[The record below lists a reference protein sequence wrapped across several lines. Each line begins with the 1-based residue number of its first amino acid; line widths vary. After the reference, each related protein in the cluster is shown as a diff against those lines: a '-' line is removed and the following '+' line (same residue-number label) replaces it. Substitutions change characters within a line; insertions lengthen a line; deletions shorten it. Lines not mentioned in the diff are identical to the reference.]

1 MRKIKFIVNPAAG
14 HGESKETL
22 NLIHDAMESVGIPYS
37 ISISGYEGHI
47 EKIAKE
53 ASEKEYTDVI
63 AVGGDGTV
71 LETFNGIFNKNVNLG
86 IIPAGTGNDFVKMI
100 NVGKNYEEAIAKII
114 AGNTKKIDIGLVN
127 NTHFLNVVGMGIDGD
142 IVQETQKAKKLL
154 KGSAAY
160 IYSTF
165 STLLKYKCKK
175 VKIIIDGVEY
185 NRKVYLVAVGN
196 GKYFG
201 GGMMITPGAQID
213 SENFEIVIINAMPKH
228 KFAVLFR
235 KVFTGEH
242 VHEKVVEVL
251 YGKKIIIESESP
263 LLINADGNIIGQSK
277 ANIQILAKA
286 QNVIY

>member
-22 NLIHDAMESVGIPYS
+22 NLIHDKMKSANIHYS
-37 ISISGYEGHI
+37 ISISGYIGHI
-47 EKIAKE
+47 EKIASE
-53 ASEKEYTDVI
+53 AAEKGYTDVI

-71 LETFNGIFNKNVNLG
+71 LETFNGIFNKNINLG

-100 NVGKNYEEAIAKII
+100 DVNKDYNEALSKII
-114 AGNTKKIDIGLVN
+114 EGKTKKIDIGLVN
-127 NTHFLNVVGMGIDGD
+127 DTHFLNVVGMGIDGD
-142 IVQETQKAKKLL
+142 IVRETERAKKFL

-165 STLLKYKCKK
+165 STLLKYKCKN
-175 VKIIIDGVEY
+175 IIINIDGKEY
-185 NRKVYLVAVGN
+185 KRKVYLVAVGN

-201 GGMMITPGAQID
+201 GGMMITPGAEID
-213 SENFEIVIINAMPKH
+213 SENFEVVIINAMPKH

-235 KVFTGEH
+235 KVFSGEH

-251 YGKKIIIESESP
+251 YGKKIIIESEAP
-263 LLINADGNIIGQSK
+263 LLINADGNIVGESK
-277 ANIQILAKA
+277 ANIQVLEKA